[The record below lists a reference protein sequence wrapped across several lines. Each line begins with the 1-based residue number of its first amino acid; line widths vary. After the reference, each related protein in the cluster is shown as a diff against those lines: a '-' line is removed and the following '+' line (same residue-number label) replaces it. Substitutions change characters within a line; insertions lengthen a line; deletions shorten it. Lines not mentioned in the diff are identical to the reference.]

1 VWATHDVHPA
11 KTSSLRTTPRFP
23 PPWSVEE
30 LEACFVVRDDAG
42 QKLAFIHF
50 EEEPGRRSAAKLL
63 TKDDRRA
70 FASKRGKKHSPAML
84 LAHFVGDARSREPLI
99 RTGLIEALDY

>member
-1 VWATHDVHPA
+1 LSEKAREGLWITA
-11 KTSSLRTTPRFP
+11 KVSRRKNIAVGRTRT
-23 PPWSVEE
+23 
-30 LEACFVVRDDAG
+30 
-42 QKLAFIHF
+42 IYF